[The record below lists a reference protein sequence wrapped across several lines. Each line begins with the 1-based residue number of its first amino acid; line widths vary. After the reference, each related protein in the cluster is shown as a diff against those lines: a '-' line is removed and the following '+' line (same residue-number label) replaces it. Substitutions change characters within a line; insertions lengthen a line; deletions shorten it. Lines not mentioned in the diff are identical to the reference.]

1 MNPSVDSATD
11 HGLTAHRYLSFFAG
25 VYPVLAA
32 MSIYSV
38 VAYTG
43 AEGHAVGVVAVLSGV
58 LAYFLTMYIYFGI
71 AWLVYE
77 HRYRLLTVGAASAV
91 IIACIMA
98 GPADLAFPLCGW
110 AMMLLAGIVTG
121 RLTRRRYRQGQV
133 YLIGAFVV
141 AGLFTLQ
148 SISLWVEFLKAAPE
162 LVDNLAAQL
171 QQLLGSQG
179 HGPEVV
185 RESVDQSRRAFNIV
199 IRLFP
204 ALTVMG
210 VLMQFSVGYLV
221 FFWWVCRREPSQ
233 SCVPPLYWK
242 MPFGFSVVVMGA
254 ILTRLLGGDLLQTV
268 GDNVLAIL
276 ATYYCVAGLALI
288 EYYLRKLRVSKLMKI
303 LFYLLLL
310 LTQLMGF
317 LVVALVGFIDS
328 FTDWRRS
335 QLQKML

>member
-1 MNPSVDSATD
+1 MNPSVDVTID
-11 HGLTAHRYLSFFAG
+11 HDLTAHRHRSFFVG

-32 MSIYSV
+32 MPIYSV

-43 AEGHAVGVVAVLSGV
+43 AGGYAVGMVTVLASV
-58 LAYFLTMYIYFGI
+58 LAYFLTMYVYFGI
-71 AWLVYE
+71 ARLAYE
-77 HRYRLLTVGAASAV
+77 HRYRLLAVGAASAV
-91 IIACIMA
+91 IIACILA
-98 GPADLAFPLCGW
+98 GPADLAFPLYGW
-110 AMMLLAGIVTG
+110 AMLLLAGVVTG

-133 YLIGAFVV
+133 YIIGAFVV
-141 AGLFTLQ
+141 TGLFTLQ
-148 SISLWVEFLKAAPE
+148 SISLWAEFLAVAPD

-179 HGPEVV
+179 HNPEVV
-185 RESVDQSRRAFNIV
+185 RESVDQSRQAFNIV

-210 VLMQFSVGYLV
+210 TLVQFSVGYLA

-233 SCVPPLYWK
+233 SCVPLLYWK
-242 MPFGFSVVVMGA
+242 VPFGFSVVVMAA
-254 ILTRLLGGDLLQTV
+254 ILLRLLGGDSLQTV

-288 EYYLRKLRVSKLMKI
+288 EYFLKKLRVSRLVKI

-317 LVVALVGFIDS
+317 LVVALAGFIDS
-328 FTDWRRS
+328 FADWRRV
-335 QLQKML
+335 QLQKVL